1 MINEQ
6 AANAFKTAKTLT
18 ALYARLDVARD
29 CITVALDNLPKDF
42 DIHQIGRINDLRNIL
57 SREMAKIWDLRES
70 EERRSCEQ
78 PPEPPKTP
86 CKCAWCSRPAFK
98 GWDSGKCPYC
108 GCQET
113 EPSPAPPEE
122 EVWVTQDLVPDRPN
136 FDQWRWVG
144 QNGKDDSHG
153 WHHSTNSPYFM
164 HGYIDPANGQR
175 FEVRC
180 RRKDLPT
187 PTPPETNL
195 DPRSPESTPAEDQTN
210 LQLAGSHG
218 DYSLPVMDIDVQI
231 FPPDPVFIQVDNP
244 GIPNMLSAMLKDAYH
259 KPIPNETRIT
269 SRVLPASGI
278 SGV

>member
-113 EPSPAPPEE
+113 EPSP
-122 EVWVTQDLVPDRPN
+122 
-136 FDQWRWVG
+136 
-144 QNGKDDSHG
+144 
-153 WHHSTNSPYFM
+153 
-164 HGYIDPANGQR
+164 
-175 FEVRC
+175 
-180 RRKDLPT
+180 
-187 PTPPETNL
+187 
-195 DPRSPESTPAEDQTN
+195 TPAEDQNRT
-210 LQLAGSHG
+210 LSGSHG

-231 FPPDPVFIQVDNP
+231 FPPDPTFIQVDNP
-244 GIPNMLSAMLKDAYH
+244 GIPGL
-259 KPIPNETRIT
+259 
-269 SRVLPASGI
+269 
-278 SGV
+278 

>member
-1 MINEQ
+1 
-6 AANAFKTAKTLT
+6 
-18 ALYARLDVARD
+18 
-29 CITVALDNLPKDF
+29 
-42 DIHQIGRINDLRNIL
+42 
-57 SREMAKIWDLRES
+57 
-70 EERRSCEQ
+70 
-78 PPEPPKTP
+78 
-86 CKCAWCSRPAFK
+86 
-98 GWDSGKCPYC
+98 
-108 GCQET
+108 
-113 EPSPAPPEE
+113 
-122 EVWVTQDLVPDRPN
+122 
-136 FDQWRWVG
+136 
-144 QNGKDDSHG
+144 
-153 WHHSTNSPYFM
+153 M